1 MVCFLN
7 IKEGQVLLSLCIH
20 DTIFI
25 GCLPGSV
32 VSWIECLFR
41 SLNLYYSWRRLLNQK
56 HPMPRETMVFAN
68 LANSSYWGQ
77 SSLCYIVY
85 THANQY
91 YGTILPIIIII
102 PPLFGYCVLA
112 SHRLQIMTQTSICPA
127 QCPSSVYNQREKNAI
142 VIFAEILFW
151 GKLCVDYE
159 FGKYRRPIKQSGE
172 NEGSPWRSAES
183 ETQHL
188 Q

>member
-1 MVCFLN
+1 M
-7 IKEGQVLLSLCIH
+7 
-20 DTIFI
+20 TI
-25 GCLPGSV
+25 
-32 VSWIECLFR
+32 
-41 SLNLYYSWRRLLNQK
+41 NLYYSWRRLLNQK

-85 THANQY
+85 TLVDQY

-102 PPLFGYCVLA
+102 PPLFRYCVLT

-127 QCPSSVYNQREKNAI
+127 QCPSSVYNQRKKNAI
-142 VIFAEILFW
+142 IIFVEILFW

-172 NEGSPWRSAES
+172 KEGSPRRSAES

>member
-1 MVCFLN
+1 MILFLLD
-7 IKEGQVLLSLCIH
+7 VYLVPS
-20 DTIFI
+20 
-25 GCLPGSV
+25 CL
-32 VSWIECLFR
+32 ECLFR
-41 SLNLYYSWRRLLNQK
+41 TLNLYYSWRRLLNQK

-102 PPLFGYCVLA
+102 PPLFGYCVLT

-127 QCPSSVYNQREKNAI
+127 QCPSSVYNQRKKKRDHHLCWDIVLRQIMCRLWIWKISKTNKAI
-142 VIFAEILFW
+142 W
-151 GKLCVDYE
+151 GEGRVTPAVSWIQDTTPSIE
-159 FGKYRRPIKQSGE
+159 GGKTNRD
-172 NEGSPWRSAES
+172 NEYCQRSNLE
-183 ETQHL
+183 
-188 Q
+188 